1 MASVLVVRE
10 YDEFSRILEARGFD
24 VVNCP
29 AIRTVQVV
37 DKIELGAQL
46 DGVFI
51 SSRAAAGIL
60 ARSGGVSGAVYV
72 FGRKSFDILKD
83 RGFDL
88 RFVESANSAA
98 ELLAAI
104 PRSEIEGKRFAFV
117 RGEESLRVI
126 PDGLRRMG
134 ATVDEIV
141 VYRTERVAI
150 PEAVRTRDFDWICF
164 FSPSAVASFIDQA
177 GNGKLRS
184 AKIAAIG
191 NTTASSLAE
200 NAIGVEFVSPSASA
214 VEFAKELIKREGN

>member
-29 AIRTVQVV
+29 AIRTVRVV

-126 PDGLRRMG
+126 PDGLCPMRSSTATTPAQRSTRSLFTGPNVSRSRR
-134 ATVDEIV
+134 
-141 VYRTERVAI
+141 
-150 PEAVRTRDFDWICF
+150 
-164 FSPSAVASFIDQA
+164 
-177 GNGKLRS
+177 RS
-184 AKIAAIG
+184 ARAISTG
-191 NTTASSLAE
+191 SVFSVRARLRVSSIRPATA
-200 NAIGVEFVSPSASA
+200 N
-214 VEFAKELIKREGN
+214 